1 MKIFDISQI
10 KSPAGAA
17 TNTALPRT
25 NRVLSNIERIITFPI
40 WGRLYGGNSKIN
52 DDGIPFKMVFDKNFE
67 VKNVINTPI
76 MIVPV
81 SSSVDTKDLYGKAIT
96 PAKNIDI
103 IAINLGNAPPNLC
116 QQNGPDGCQ
125 F

>member
-1 MKIFDISQI
+1 
-10 KSPAGAA
+10 
-17 TNTALPRT
+17 
-25 NRVLSNIERIITFPI
+25 
-40 WGRLYGGNSKIN
+40 
-52 DDGIPFKMVFDKNFE
+52 MVFDKNFE

-103 IAINLGNAPPNLC
+103 IAINVGNAPPNLC
-116 QQNGPDGCQ
+116 QQN
-125 F
+125 